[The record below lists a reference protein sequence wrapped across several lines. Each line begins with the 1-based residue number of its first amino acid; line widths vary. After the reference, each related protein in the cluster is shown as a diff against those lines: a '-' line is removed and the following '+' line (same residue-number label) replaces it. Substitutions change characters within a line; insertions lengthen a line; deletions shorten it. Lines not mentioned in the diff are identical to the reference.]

1 MHSLS
6 LLVLVVAWSGAQAAG
21 GGGGVVDYQY
31 VLRATG
37 DPAVLIIDVRSPA
50 EVSDLGSIPS
60 SINIPLNDVH
70 MALGA
75 MPAARFLALYGRP
88 KPARDAE
95 LIVYCT
101 VGIRAARAQ
110 QTAASLGYTN
120 VKNYRGSYTDWV
132 KQQQQQ

>member
-6 LLVLVVAWSGAQAAG
+6 LLVLVVAWSGAQA
-21 GGGGVVDYQY
+21 GGVVDYQY
-31 VLRATG
+31 VLRATT
-37 DPAVLIIDVRSPA
+37 DPDVLIIDVRSPA

-70 MALGA
+70 AALGA
-75 MPAARFLALYGRP
+75 MPAARFLAQYGRP

-110 QTAASLGYTN
+110 QAAANLGYTN

-132 KQQQQQ
+132 KQQQQ